1 MRTKGNSMKKELTK
15 EQLEEIQLLRDMPDE
30 DIDYSD
36 IPSISDWS
44 VAEVGKFYRPI
55 KQTVTIR
62 LDADVLDWLKKGGK
76 GYQTKVNRI
85 LRTIME
91 QKRKKTA
98 A

>member
-1 MRTKGNSMKKELTK
+1 MKKELTK
-15 EQLEEIQLLRDMPDE
+15 EQMAEIQLLRDMPDE

>member
-1 MRTKGNSMKKELTK
+1 MKKELTK